1 MYDYRYYND
10 RQALGLVSLDGYV
23 GVFVLSHVCCHTA
36 IDDAYREVTLTIE
49 AVIADYYYY
58 LTYK

>member
-10 RQALGLVSLDGYV
+10 RQALGLASLDGYV

-49 AVIADYYYY
+49 AVIADYYY
-58 LTYK
+58 